1 MKKRGWKRDLRGNGD
16 WRNGGLEGL
25 MYYFGGVVLGWLEM
39 GWKEGGRD
47 VVGGLVPKVV
57 RSAIF
62 VLRRI
67 ICDDVKSSLV
77 FCRL

>member
-1 MKKRGWKRDLRGNGD
+1 
-16 WRNGGLEGL
+16 
-25 MYYFGGVVLGWLEM
+25 MYYFGGVVLGAMRE
-39 GWKEGGRD
+39 GWEEGGRD
-47 VVGGLVPKVV
+47 GLGGLVPRAV